1 VRVVVTGSRGR
12 LGSALVLRI
21 RGLAGWSVVPWTRG
35 DFDLDEASGDSVG
48 SALEGAAPDVVVHCA
63 AWTDVDGCA
72 RDPDLADRRN
82 GHATG
87 ALARACAD
95 RDIGLLTV
103 STNEVFD
110 GRRTDGE
117 PYRTG
122 DEPSPPNPYG
132 RSKLL
137 GEELAGE
144 AYARSR
150 SPLWIVRT
158 AWLFGP
164 PGNDFPSKIA
174 RAARVAAEAG
184 EPLRLVAD
192 EVGCPTAAA
201 DLADAIVDL
210 VAHAEAAGLHHV
222 VNEGQ
227 ASRAAW
233 ARRVL
238 DHLGI
243 EVETL
248 DVSMDLWQRASEP
261 PRWGVL
267 EPTPLPTLRTLR
279 SWQAAL
285 ADDLARRM
293 DLNPAAGSPR

>member
-1 VRVVVTGSRGR
+1 M
-12 LGSALVLRI
+12 
-21 RGLAGWSVVPWTRG
+21 AGWSVVPWTRR
-35 DFDLDEASGDSVG
+35 DFDLDEASDDSVG
-48 SALEGAAPDVVVHCA
+48 TALEGASPDLVVHCA
-63 AWTDVDGCA
+63 AWTDVDACA

-82 GHATG
+82 GRATG
-87 ALARACAD
+87 VLARACAG
-95 RDIGLLTV
+95 RRIGLLAV

-110 GRRTDGE
+110 GKRTDGE
-117 PYRTG
+117 PYRLS
-122 DEPSPPNPYG
+122 DAPSPPNPYG

-137 GEELAGE
+137 GEELARE
-144 AYARSR
+144 AYGQSR

-164 PGNDFPSKIA
+164 PGDDFPGKIA
-174 RAARVAAEAG
+174 RAARSAAEAG

-192 EVGCPTAAA
+192 EVGCPTAAG
-201 DLADAIVDL
+201 DLAEALVDL

-222 VNEGQ
+222 VNQGQ
-227 ASRAAW
+227 ASRAEW

-238 DHLGI
+238 DHLGMNI
-243 EVETL
+243 ETL

-267 EPTPLPTLRTLR
+267 KPTPLPTLGALR

-285 ADDLARRM
+285 ADDMARRV
-293 DLNPAAGSPR
+293 DLHPATGSAR